1 MREFPCSLE
10 VFMRRSIIRVVLF
23 ALAASVPAAI
33 VAAQAA
39 KPNVKL
45 GLWETVMTMEN
56 MGPGEARK
64 ICITAAKLATGAFDD
79 SPDQDCK
86 RTVTSSTASSMD
98 VSETCAR
105 KADPG
110 VTGTGQLHLQVVSP
124 ESVKGTLAT
133 KLSMTGRSMTMN
145 GTLTAKFVS
154 ADCGNIK

>member
-1 MREFPCSLE
+1 
-10 VFMRRSIIRVVLF
+10 
-23 ALAASVPAAI
+23 
-33 VAAQAA
+33 
-39 KPNVKL
+39 
-45 GLWETVMTMEN
+45 
-56 MGPGEARK
+56 
-64 ICITAAKLATGAFDD
+64 
-79 SPDQDCK
+79 
-86 RTVTSSTASSMD
+86 VTSSTASSMD

-133 KLSMTGRSMTMN
+133 KLSMKGRSMTMN

>member
-1 MREFPCSLE
+1 M
-10 VFMRRSIIRVVLF
+10 
-23 ALAASVPAAI
+23 LAA
-33 VAAQAA
+33 QA

-45 GLWETVMTMEN
+45 GLWETVMTMEG
-56 MGPGEARK
+56 MGPGEPRK

-86 RTVTSSTASSMD
+86 RAVTNSTATTMD
-98 VSETCAR
+98 VTETCAR

-110 VTGTGQLHLQVVSP
+110 VTGTGQLHLQVMSP

-133 KLSMTGRSMTMN
+133 KLSMSGRSMAIN

-154 ADCGNIK
+154 TDCGNIK

>member
-10 VFMRRSIIRVVLF
+10 VFMRRSIIRLVLF

-45 GLWETVMTMEN
+45 GLWETVMTMEG
-56 MGPGEARK
+56 MGPGEPRK
-64 ICITAAKLATGAFDD
+64 VCITAAKLATGAFDD

-86 RTVTSSTASSMD
+86 RTVTSSTVSSMD
-98 VSETCAR
+98 VTETCAR

-110 VTGTGQLHLQVVSP
+110 VTGTGQLHLQVLTP

-145 GTLTAKFVS
+145 GALTAKFVS